1 MDWPQKNNE
10 IIFLRVWEDS
20 KQTTSSRKCRTKQ
33 WSHNIMFVH
42 SCVLP
47 LLYLLVAELLQSW
60 GSIRH
65 YNIILYRLS
74 IYFLAFVFCW
84 FRCVWSTQNFSSI
97 SMYFCALSQSQCV
110 FVFNLQGL
118 HWYFHW
124 RSMGYNGDV
133 VGTITGSW
141 THLFLRWCTPEQPHW
156 PAAENHTDFACTG
169 NHHGNQHKPNACV
182 LEPLV
187 PCTPR
192 INLLANL
199 RNSAIDLPFI
209 NFKDIIP
216 PSPWSI
222 CHGHHQHREQHL
234 LGILSHSSSIPSTT
248 RSSTHSP
255 DEWWSNCI
263 YI

>member
-1 MDWPQKNNE
+1 MLLLLLQRGNIGVLAYNRMDWPPQKNNE

-84 FRCVWSTQNFSSI
+84 FRCLWSNQHFSSI

-133 VGTITGSW
+133 VGTITGS
-141 THLFLRWCTPEQPHW
+141 
-156 PAAENHTDFACTG
+156 
-169 NHHGNQHKPNACV
+169 
-182 LEPLV
+182 
-187 PCTPR
+187 
-192 INLLANL
+192 
-199 RNSAIDLPFI
+199 
-209 NFKDIIP
+209 
-216 PSPWSI
+216 
-222 CHGHHQHREQHL
+222 
-234 LGILSHSSSIPSTT
+234 
-248 RSSTHSP
+248 
-255 DEWWSNCI
+255 
-263 YI
+263 